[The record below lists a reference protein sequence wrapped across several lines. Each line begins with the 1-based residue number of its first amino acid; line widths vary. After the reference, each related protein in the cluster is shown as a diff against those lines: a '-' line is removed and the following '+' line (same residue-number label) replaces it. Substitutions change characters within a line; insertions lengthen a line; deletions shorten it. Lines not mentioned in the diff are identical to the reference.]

1 MYLIPKFSTFCDNG
15 DAMNANFVLKPSRLD
30 QKTYPLCF
38 SSKKQYDVWRDL
50 ARMSRPHSGIC
61 TDCTPEYKFEMQ
73 KQGRCE
79 YPEVVFKVS
88 GDGDLEG
95 YLPAQIKKEIRSET
109 T

>member
-1 MYLIPKFSTFCDNG
+1 MT
-15 DAMNANFVLKPSRLD
+15 ANFVLKLSKSD
-30 QKTYPLCF
+30 QKMCPPCF
-38 SSKKQYDVWRDL
+38 NSKKQFDAWREL

-79 YPEVVFKVS
+79 YPEVIFKVS

-95 YLPAQIKKEIRSET
+95 YLPAQIKKELRNAEI
-109 T
+109 